1 MLHTEILCEMSTTL
15 LRRGIRVRFAAKGQ
29 SMQPVIR
36 DGEVITV
43 IPVAAAEVKR
53 RDILLYRT
61 PRGLIAH
68 RLVGIKRHQGLAAVF
83 TLRGDATCTCD
94 APVQAEQ
101 ILGKVVSV
109 QRGNRDID
117 MASWPATR
125 GHRIGAW
132 ASRLAGRSTS
142 KLPFL
147 RRL

>member
-1 MLHTEILCEMSTTL
+1 
-15 LRRGIRVRFAAKGQ
+15 VRFAAKGQ

-61 PRGLIAH
+61 ARGLLAH
-68 RLVGIKRHQGLAAVF
+68 RVVGIERPQGQAAAF
-83 TLRGDATCTCD
+83 TLRGDASSVCD

-109 QRGNRDID
+109 QRRDRRID
-117 MASWPATR
+117 MAGWHAQWCT
-125 GHRIGAW
+125 IGAW
-132 ASRLAGRSTS
+132 VSRLAGRIATRR
-142 KLPFL
+142 PF
-147 RRL
+147 RRRF

>member
-1 MLHTEILCEMSTTL
+1 MSTTL
-15 LRRGIRVRFAAKGQ
+15 LRRGMRVRFAAKGQ

-43 IPVAAAEVKR
+43 TPVAVAEVKQ

-61 PRGLIAH
+61 ARGLIAH
-68 RLVGIKRHQGLAAVF
+68 RVVGIERHPGRAAAF
-83 TLRGDATCTCD
+83 TLRGDAANVCD

-109 QRGNRDID
+109 QRGARQMG
-117 MASWPATR
+117 MAGWHAAPWR
-125 GHRIGAW
+125 KIGAW
-132 ASRLAGRSTS
+132 ASRLAGRI
-142 KLPFL
+142 